1 MVSEFTE
8 YMRKTLRKKGMSQQQ
23 VFRSADISDKYG
35 YKLISGEKH
44 TRQRDILIKL
54 GIVARFTEAE
64 ISEALILYGM
74 APLYR
79 QNGRDVVLIRALAE
93 GIREVSDVNEL
104 LEQAGY
110 VKLYESKREK

>member
-64 ISEALILYGM
+64 ISGIL
-74 APLYR
+74 ASSH
-79 QNGRDVVLIRALAE
+79 E
-93 GIREVSDVNEL
+93 G
-104 LEQAGY
+104 
-110 VKLYESKREK
+110 KRFAHGNQTGCCG